1 MTRGPRCSEYIALYA
16 REPPLPSPPV
26 SDGQSVA
33 IRYAYN
39 ELVSD
44 VRKSLEALSPEQRA
58 KVGPTRF
65 AIFVVHNKLRNKKG
79 TLPIVW
85 SNHATVAPQPNET
98 QAPAKLGPGEELV
111 EKRNDGNGKVV
122 EGLWYFAAE
131 TTGDIWVE

>member
-1 MTRGPRCSEYIALYA
+1 MFSLYSATR
-16 REPPLPSPPV
+16 
-26 SDGQSVA
+26 
-33 IRYAYN
+33 RYAYN

-65 AIFVVHNKLRNKKG
+65 AIFVVHNKLRTKKG

-85 SNHATVAPQPNET
+85 SNHATVAPQANET
-98 QAPAKLGPGEELV
+98 QPLPKLAPGEELV
-111 EKRNDGNGKVV
+111 EKRKDSNGAVV